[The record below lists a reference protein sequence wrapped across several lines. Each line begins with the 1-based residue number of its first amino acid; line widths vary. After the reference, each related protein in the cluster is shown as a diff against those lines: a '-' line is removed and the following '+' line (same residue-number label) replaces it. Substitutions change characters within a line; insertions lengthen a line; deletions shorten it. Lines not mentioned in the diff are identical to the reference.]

1 VDWGGGGGKLGRS
14 FDGGRGG
21 EEDGGRM
28 GRGCEGRWRG
38 MEGMGKRSSS
48 SFVWGAGGNAED
60 VPLGAAKWITF
71 PSSLN
76 IFTSSIAWMG
86 CTLSFLSDVCSFLS
100 SVPDVLCTFFCF
112 LRGVPLPLE
121 TG

>member
-1 VDWGGGGGKLGRS
+1 
-14 FDGGRGG
+14 
-21 EEDGGRM
+21 
-28 GRGCEGRWRG
+28 
-38 MEGMGKRSSS
+38 MGKRSSS

-112 LRGVPLPLE
+112 LRGVPLPLDTACRISICSQE
-121 TG
+121 GLTVPKPAHKAWPSTAEGQLE